1 MSAKLDTEQFRYLM
15 TTMSVIISLA
25 ITTVLRGLGQL
36 IPARIHVKLY
46 FPHFC
51 YPILLLIVLVEYW
64 WGMWEWRSQEW
75 QFWPFLFALISPS
88 VLYLVTVLILP
99 DVSSRDVDL
108 KAHYFDYRPWFF
120 SLAALAALLN
130 IFESLL
136 FPPHK
141 LLLNYNLVRVA
152 AILVFIVAAYSANE
166 RLHELLPFVLLV
178 LLVIFRRFEDAPH
191 GWAYCF
197 RPNFANRRECKLVSN
212 APSARPTRRA
222 GCFSRR
228 AILRSPSMRNV
239 AQLTFEIRRTKLCF
253 VIR

>member
-1 MSAKLDTEQFRYLM
+1 MDYSSMSAKPDTEQFRYLM

-51 YPILLLIVLVEYW
+51 YPILILMVLVEY

-88 VLYLVTVLILP
+88 VLYLVSVLILP
-99 DVSSRDVDL
+99 DVSSHDVDL

-130 IFESLL
+130 ILESLI

-152 AILVFIVAAYSANE
+152 AIVLFIVAAYSANE
-166 RLHELLPFVLLV
+166 RLHEFLPFVLLV
-178 LLVIFRRFEDAPH
+178 LLVIFVVMKTRHMDGRTPSVRTSQIGGMQTGIQYAFR
-191 GWAYCF
+191 GF
-197 RPNFANRRECKLVSN
+197 RPDWCNN
-212 APSARPTRRA
+212 
-222 GCFSRR
+222 
-228 AILRSPSMRNV
+228 IL
-239 AQLTFEIRRTKLCF
+239 
-253 VIR
+253 

>member
-1 MSAKLDTEQFRYLM
+1 
-15 TTMSVIISLA
+15 V
-25 ITTVLRGLGQL
+25 
-36 IPARIHVKLY
+36 
-46 FPHFC
+46 
-51 YPILLLIVLVEYW
+51 
-64 WGMWEWRSQEW
+64 GMEK
-75 QFWPFLFALISPS
+75 SPS

-178 LLVIFRRFEDAPH
+178 LLVIFVVLKTRHMDGHTA
-191 GWAYCF
+191 
-197 RPNFANRRECKLVSN
+197 
-212 APSARPTRRA
+212 SARTSQIGANANWYPMRLQHVQPRRA
-222 GCFSRR
+222 GCF
-228 AILRSPSMRNV
+228 LN
-239 AQLTFEIRRTKLCF
+239 LK
-253 VIR
+253 